1 MRAVLTI
8 LLVFGCQAGF
18 AQSGFVNSPAVIGN
32 GGETWIQGDYN
43 LSFTL
48 GEVAVETFIQSQT
61 ILTQGFHQETYQITQ
76 IHELDKAFDVSI
88 FPNPTTDII
97 NINCNLANAK
107 GDLYVKDIKGS
118 TVYFL
123 LNFSTDQTQ
132 CIDFSTFSTGVYF
145 IEIAL
150 NSKNKTVY
158 QIQKLN

>member
-8 LLVFGCQAGF
+8 LLVFGCQMGF

-32 GGETWIQGDYN
+32 GGDTWTQGDYN

-48 GEVAVETFIQSQT
+48 GEVAIETFIQSQT

-76 IHELDKAFDVSI
+76 INETDKAFDISI

-97 NINCNLANAK
+97 NINCNLVNAK
-107 GDLYVKDIKGS
+107 GSLYVKDINGS

-132 CIDFSTFSTGVYF
+132 RIDFSQFSTGVYF
-145 IEIAL
+145 IEVVL